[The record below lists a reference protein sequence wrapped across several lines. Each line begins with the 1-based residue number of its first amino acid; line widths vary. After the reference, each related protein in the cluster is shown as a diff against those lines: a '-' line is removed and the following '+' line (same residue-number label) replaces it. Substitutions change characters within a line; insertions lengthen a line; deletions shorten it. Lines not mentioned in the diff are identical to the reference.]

1 VVGTPGEISTFRSLP
16 SRRPV
21 TDEFARRCRSKLED
35 LRQEEATV
43 LLENKNA
50 VVYGAGG
57 SMGGA
62 AARALASEGAR
73 VFLVGRTL
81 AKLEAVASDIASAGR
96 AADVAQVDVHD
107 RQAVEEHADGVISAG
122 GTLDISFNAVGMDAV
137 QNQPTID
144 MSLDDF
150 MTPIVEAAR
159 SHFNT
164 CTAAARRMAGQ
175 GSGVIVTLSTTAA
188 REWRHEMGGFNVACA
203 GIEAFSRSL
212 AHQVGRSGVRV
223 ICIRPNFTPET
234 QPGEIP
240 VGTLDP
246 LIQDTAIGRLPRL
259 AEVSRTVVLAASDHP
274 GAMTGAVLNLSCGA
288 IID

>member
-1 VVGTPGEISTFRSLP
+1 M
-16 SRRPV
+16 
-21 TDEFARRCRSKLED
+21 
-35 LRQEEATV
+35 

-62 AARALASEGAR
+62 AARALAGEGAR

-81 AKLEAVASDIASAGR
+81 TKLEAVAADITGAGG

-107 RQAVEEHADGVISAG
+107 RQAVEEHADNVLSAG
-122 GTLDISFNAVGMDAV
+122 APLDISFNAVGIDAV

-150 MTPIVEAAR
+150 MAPIVDAAR

-164 CTAAARRMAGQ
+164 CTAAARRMAAR

-203 GIEAFSRSL
+203 GIEALSRSL
-212 AHQVGRSGVRV
+212 AHQVGPSGVRV
-223 ICIRPNFTPET
+223 ICVRPNFTPET
-234 QPGEIP
+234 SPEELPPGL
-240 VGTLDP
+240 LDP
-246 LIQDTAIGRLPRL
+246 LIEDTAIGRLPLL
-259 AEVSRTVVLAASDHP
+259 AEVARTVVFAASDQA
-274 GAMTGAVLNLSCGA
+274 GAMSGAVLNLSCGA
-288 IID
+288 IVD

>member
-1 VVGTPGEISTFRSLP
+1 
-16 SRRPV
+16 
-21 TDEFARRCRSKLED
+21 
-35 LRQEEATV
+35 V

-81 AKLEAVASDIASAGR
+81 AKLQAVAADIRGAGR

-107 RQAVEEHADGVISAG
+107 REAVEEHADSVISVA
-122 GTLDISFNAVGMDAV
+122 GTLDISLNAVGMDAV

-150 MTPIVEAAR
+150 MTPIVESAR

-164 CTAAARRMAGQ
+164 CTAAARRMAAQ
-175 GSGVIVTLSTTAA
+175 GSGVIVTLSATSA

-212 AHQVGRSGVRV
+212 AHQVGPSGVRV

-234 QPGEIP
+234 SPGEVP
-240 VGTLDP
+240 VGSLEP
-246 LIQDTAIGRLPRL
+246 LIQDTAIGRLPLL
-259 AEVSRTVVLAASDHP
+259 AEVSRTVVFAASDHA

-288 IID
+288 IVD

>member
-1 VVGTPGEISTFRSLP
+1 
-16 SRRPV
+16 
-21 TDEFARRCRSKLED
+21 
-35 LRQEEATV
+35 V

-81 AKLEAVASDIASAGR
+81 PKLEAVAADITGAGGT
-96 AADVAQVDVHD
+96 ADVAQVDVHD
-107 RQAVEEHADGVISAG
+107 REAVEEHADSVISAG

-150 MTPIVEAAR
+150 LTPIVEAAR

-164 CTAAARRMAGQ
+164 CTAAARRMTAQ
-175 GSGVIVTLSTTAA
+175 RSGVIVTLSTTAA

-212 AHQVGRSGVRV
+212 AHQVGHSGVRV

-234 QPGEIP
+234 SPGELP
-240 VGTLDP
+240 AGALDP

-259 AEVSRTVVLAASDHP
+259 AEVSRTVVFAASDHA
-274 GAMTGAVLNLSCGA
+274 GAVTGAVLNLSCGA
-288 IID
+288 LVD

>member
-1 VVGTPGEISTFRSLP
+1 M
-16 SRRPV
+16 
-21 TDEFARRCRSKLED
+21 
-35 LRQEEATV
+35 

-73 VFLVGRTL
+73 VFLVGRTR
-81 AKLEAVASDIASAGR
+81 AKLEAVAADITGAGG
-96 AADVAQVDVHD
+96 AADVDQVDVHD
-107 RQAVEEHADGVISAG
+107 RQAVEEHADRVISAA

-137 QNQPTID
+137 QNQPTIE

-164 CTAAARRMAGQ
+164 CTAAARRMAAQ

-188 REWRHEMGGFNVACA
+188 REWRHQMGGFNVACA

-212 AHQVGRSGVRV
+212 AHQVGPSGVRV
-223 ICIRPNFTPET
+223 TCIRPNFTPET
-234 QPGEIP
+234 FPGEMP
-240 VGTLDP
+240 AGALDP
-246 LIQDTAIGRLPRL
+246 LVQDTAIGRLPLL
-259 AEVSRTVVLAASDHP
+259 AEVSRTVVFAASDHA
-274 GAMTGAVLNLSCGA
+274 GAMSGAILNLSCGA
-288 IID
+288 IVD

>member
-1 VVGTPGEISTFRSLP
+1 M
-16 SRRPV
+16 
-21 TDEFARRCRSKLED
+21 
-35 LRQEEATV
+35 
-43 LLENKNA
+43 LLENRNA
-50 VVYGAGG
+50 VVYGGGG

-73 VFLVGRTL
+73 VFLAGRTL
-81 AKLEAVASDIASAGR
+81 ATLEVVARDIADAGG

-107 RQAVEEHADGVISAG
+107 RQAVEEHADGVLEAV
-122 GTLDISFNAVGMDAV
+122 GTLDISFNAAGMDAV
-137 QNQPTID
+137 QNQPTIE
-144 MSLDDF
+144 MSVDDF

-164 CTAAARRMAGQ
+164 CTAAARRMAAQ

-223 ICIRPNFTPET
+223 VCIRPNFTPET
-234 QPGEIP
+234 YLGELP
-240 VGTLDP
+240 AGALDP
-246 LIQDTAIGRLPRL
+246 LVQETAIGRLPL
-259 AEVSRTVVLAASDHP
+259 LDEVARTVVFAASDQA
-274 GAMTGAVLNLSCGA
+274 GAVTGTVLNLSCGA
-288 IID
+288 IVD